1 MNTFYTVYQTTH
13 IDSSRLYIGV
23 HKTSTP
29 NDGYLGSGIY
39 LKEAIKKYGR
49 AAFKKEVL
57 FIFETAE
64 EAYSK
69 ERELVN
75 REFLESAQT
84 FNIAL
89 GGVPTDDWSPIAPD
103 GRVRRILRGADHPM
117 FGKSDPAANARRS
130 EGLKRAYR
138 ERPRD
143 PATWEKTAAKRR
155 GGTTAL
161 KGVPQSE
168 ELKAKRAEA
177 MRNIPKIKCPHCEKL
192 ISPSNLKNHLRVH
205 SV

>member
-1 MNTFYTVYQTTH
+1 
-13 IDSSRLYIGV
+13 LYIGV
-23 HKTSTP
+23 HKTTNP
-29 NDGYLGSGIY
+29 NDGYLGSGVH
-39 LKEAIKKYGR
+39 LKEAIRKYGR

-57 FIFETAE
+57 FTFETAE
-64 EAYSK
+64 EAYAK

-75 REFLESAQT
+75 KAFLKSKRT

-89 GGVPTDDWSPIAPD
+89 GGVPTDDWTPLAPD

-117 FGKSDPAANARRS
+117 YGKSDAAANARRS
-130 EGLKRAYR
+130 EGLKRAYK

-143 PATWEKTAAKRR
+143 PACWEKSAAKLR
-155 GGTTAL
+155 GRTTAL

-177 MRNIPKIKCPHCEKL
+177 MRNIPKVECQHCQKM
-192 ISPSNLKNHLRVH
+192 ISPSNLKNHVRVH
-205 SV
+205 LG